1 MDYLY
6 ERQRAVDSGLQ
17 DGSICAT
24 GKHVIVIGGGD
35 TGADCV
41 ANATREGAA
50 SVVQLEL
57 LARAAAAPART
68 TRRRGRCG
76 RRSSA
81 SATRWRRRA
90 RSARASRASRSSRRI
105 SSPARTVASARCTTP
120 TPRDAPPF
128 GPVEGTEDSMPAQLV
143 LLAMGFLHPE
153 QALVD
158 GLGLAKDARSN
169 IAAPV
174 YETSQAGIFA
184 AGDARRGQS
193 LIVWAINEGR
203 QAARMAD
210 RHLRSLAPA
219 PVESGNVHDAD
230 FGPEGPPQHV
240 NGALVAEE

>member
-1 MDYLY
+1 M
-6 ERQRAVDSGLQ
+6 EEARAL
-17 DGSICAT
+17 
-24 GKHVIVIGGGD
+24 GKGVQSFSVVTTHFEP
-35 TGADCV
+35 GAD
-41 ANATREGAA
+41 GAVGSLHYA
-50 SVVQLEL
+50 HAQ
-57 LARAAAAPART
+57 
-68 TRRRGRCG
+68 
-76 RRSSA
+76 
-81 SATRWRRRA
+81 
-90 RSARASRASRSSRRI
+90 
-105 SSPARTVASARCTTP
+105 
-120 TPRDAPPF
+120 DAPPF

-153 QALVD
+153 QGLVD

-174 YETSQAGIFA
+174 YETSEQGVFA

-210 RHLRSLAPA
+210 RYLRSVAPA

-240 NGALVAEE
+240 SGALVAEE